1 MNHLSLQK
9 AVQNFRVQKWITL
22 ISIILFIAKI
32 GAYIRT
38 NSTAVLS
45 DALESVVNV
54 IAGFIGLVA
63 LYVAAKPRDES
74 HPYGHGKAEYI
85 SAAAE
90 GALIIC
96 AGFFILYETIIHF
109 IEQTPVL
116 HIDEGLYIIAATA
129 LINLFAGLYCIQ
141 IGKKNKSLALYSSG
155 KHLLL
160 DTAST
165 LLIIVA
171 LGLMYL
177 THILWIDKATSL
189 VMALIVLYNGYK
201 IIRKSLAGIMDE
213 ADEKLLQDLVS
224 LLNENRHAK
233 WIDLHN
239 LRVIKY
245 GAVLH
250 IDSHM
255 TVPWYLDVREAHT
268 EIDALTHLIKRKF
281 GDAVEMFIHTD
292 ACMEFSCAICTVP
305 NCTVRLHA
313 FEKRVQWTMKNI
325 ISNEKHSIVQTER

>member
-1 MNHLSLQK
+1 MQK
-9 AVQNFRVQKWITL
+9 AVQNLGVQKWITFVSVL
-22 ISIILFIAKI
+22 LFIAKM
-32 GAYIRT
+32 GAYYRT

-54 IAGFIGLVA
+54 IAGIIGLVA
-63 LYVAAKPRDES
+63 LYVAAKPRDAD
-74 HPYGHGKAEYI
+74 HPYGHGKAEFI

-96 AGFFILYETIIHF
+96 AGFFILYETVIHF

-129 LINLFAGLYCIQ
+129 VINLIAGLYCIR
-141 IGKKNKSLALYSSG
+141 IGKKNNSLALHSSG

-165 LLIIVA
+165 LLIILA
-171 LGLMYL
+171 LGVMYF
-177 THILWIDKATSL
+177 IKIYWIDKATSL
-189 VMALIVLYNGYK
+189 IMAIIVLYNGYK
-201 IIRKSLAGIMDE
+201 IIRKSFAGIMDE
-213 ADEKLLQDLVS
+213 ADEKLLKNLIS
-224 LLNENRHAK
+224 LLNDNRQAK

-250 IDSHM
+250 IDCHM
-255 TVPWYLDVREAHT
+255 TVPWYLNVREAHS
-268 EIDALTHLIKRKF
+268 EIDALIHLIKTKF

-292 ACMEFSCAICTVP
+292 ACMEFSCPICMVADCP
-305 NCTVRLHA
+305 VRLQP
-313 FEKRVQWTMKNI
+313 FEKSVEWSMKNI
-325 ISNEKHSIVQTER
+325 IPNQKHSIKQTER

>member
-1 MNHLSLQK
+1 MQK
-9 AVQNFRVQKWITL
+9 AAQNLRVQKWITF
-22 ISIILFIAKI
+22 ISIVLFIAKI
-32 GAYIRT
+32 GAYVRT

-63 LYVAAKPRDES
+63 LYIAAKPRDES
-74 HPYGHGKAEYI
+74 HPYGHGKAEFI

-96 AGFFILYETIIHF
+96 AGFFILYETVIHF

-116 HIDEGLYIIAATA
+116 HIDEGLYIIASTA
-129 LINLFAGLYCIQ
+129 IINLIAGLYCIQ
-141 IGKKNKSLALYSSG
+141 IGKKNNSLALHSSG

-177 THILWIDKATSL
+177 IKIFWIDKATSF

-224 LLNENRHAK
+224 LLNDNRHAK

-250 IDSHM
+250 IDCHM
-255 TVPWYLDVREAHT
+255 TVPWYLNVREAHT
-268 EIDALTHLIKRKF
+268 EIDALMLLIKTKF

-292 ACMEFSCAICTVP
+292 ACMEFSCAICMVFDCP
-305 NCTVRLHA
+305 VRLHP
-313 FEKRVQWTMKNI
+313 FEKSVEWTMKNI
-325 ISNEKHSIVQTER
+325 ISNQKHNISQTER

>member
-1 MNHLSLQK
+1 M
-9 AVQNFRVQKWITL
+9 QKWITL
-22 ISIILFIAKI
+22 ISILLFIAKMA
-32 GAYIRT
+32 AYIRT

-63 LYVAAKPRDES
+63 LYIAAKPRDKS
-74 HPYGHGKAEYI
+74 HPYGHGKAEFI

-90 GALIIC
+90 GALIIF
-96 AGFFILYETIIHF
+96 AGFFILYETVIHF

-116 HIDEGLYIIAATA
+116 YIDEGLYIIASTA
-129 LINLFAGLYCIQ
+129 VVNLIAGLYCIQ
-141 IGKKNKSLALYSSG
+141 IGKKNNSLALHSSG

-160 DTAST
+160 DTLST

-171 LGLMYL
+171 LGIMYL
-177 THILWIDKATSL
+177 VKIFWIDKATSF

-224 LLNENRHAK
+224 LLNDNRHAK

-245 GAVLH
+245 GPVLH
-250 IDSHM
+250 IDCHM
-255 TVPWYLDVREAHT
+255 TVPWYLNVREAHT
-268 EIDALTHLIKRKF
+268 EIDALILLIKTRF

-292 ACMEFSCAICTVP
+292 ACMKFSCAICMVE
-305 NCTVRLHA
+305 NCPVRLHP
-313 FEKRVQWTMKNI
+313 FEKSVDWTMKNI
-325 ISNEKHSIVQTER
+325 ISNEKHSITQTEI